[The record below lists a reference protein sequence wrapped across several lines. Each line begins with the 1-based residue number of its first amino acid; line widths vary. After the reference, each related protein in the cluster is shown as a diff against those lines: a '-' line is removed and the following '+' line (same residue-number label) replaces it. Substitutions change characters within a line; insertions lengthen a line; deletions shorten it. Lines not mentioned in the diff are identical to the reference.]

1 MGARG
6 GLAGL
11 WILVSGCSLAENAA
25 YRHFEGAHLA
35 QGRAIWLV
43 NCEGCHGYG
52 TAGAPI
58 PMMPDDWRSRLAKPR
73 DTLYLHAIEGFF
85 GPEDTMMPPRGGN
98 DALTDIEVR
107 AAVDYMAALA
117 DFHLRQGEQ
126 TR

>member
-1 MGARG
+1 MRARG

-11 WILVSGCSLAENAA
+11 LILFSSSSLAENAA
-25 YRHFEGAHLA
+25 YRSFEGAHLT
-35 QGRAIWLV
+35 QGRVIWLA

-58 PMMPDDWRSRLAKPR
+58 PMVPDDWRSRLLKPR

-85 GPEDTMMPPRGGN
+85 GPGDTMMPPRGGN

-117 DFHLRQGEQ
+117 DFHLKQGE
-126 TR
+126 